1 MKLIYTI
8 LLSTCLVLT
17 AQAQTKI
24 SGSVKDD
31 KGEVV
36 PGANILI
43 KDSYDGTSSGIEGKF
58 SFVSEESGSQILE
71 ATFVGYKTFSQSV
84 QLSGNEIQIEVI
96 LKEEINQLDGV
107 VISAGSF
114 TAGEEKR
121 RTILKAIDIAT
132 TAGATA
138 DIAGALNT
146 LPGTTKVGESG
157 RLFVRGGDGS
167 ETRTFIDGM
176 VVLDAYAPSAPNT
189 PSRGRFLPFMFKGT
203 SFSTGG
209 YSAEYGQA
217 LSSALV
223 LNSKDIAEMNQT
235 DIGILSVGAD
245 VAHTQAWDR
254 ASVSGKVQYTN
265 ITPYFG
271 LINQVID
278 WKTPPVS
285 LESSAAYRQKI
296 GKDGMF
302 KFFGNFNQTSF
313 SLFNHDVLDPSIKQ
327 QLDQNNYYRYGNGT
341 YQQSLGA
348 NWSIRGGLSYS
359 FNQNKLKLDGS
370 PLSETEQGLHAKVVA
385 EHSVSNQLEVRF
397 GSEFYNRNYEAT
409 RYNSITGTNE
419 SLTFHEPISATFAEA
434 EYYANN
440 HFVVKAGGRL
450 EANGLT
456 NYTSLDPRVSL
467 AYKPGKQG
475 QFSFAYGTF
484 RQSPQNQYVRIDNQ
498 LNPEKAEHFI
508 LNYQIITNRKT
519 FRVETYY
526 KKYDQL
532 IKFEKGNPT
541 LLTNSG
547 SGFAKGVEFF
557 WRDNETIKNADYWI
571 SYSYLDTKRDYL
583 NFPRVSTPSFA
594 SAHNFSFV
602 YKHFLTAL
610 KMQLGFTY
618 SYSSGRTYYNPNKS
632 SDQFNSDKTPAYQDL
647 SANVAY
653 LPKSNLIIYLSCTNL
668 LGHDNI
674 FGYQYSSTT
683 NDQGVYAS
691 RATRQAAPRFL
702 FIGVFIT
709 ISKNKSVNQLPNL

>member
-532 IKFEKGNPT
+532 IKFENGNPT